1 MADCIFCKIAS
12 GQVPSNIVYEDDQV
26 TAFRDLEPQAPV
38 HVLIIPKRAFLDSG
52 MRIGNWFLI
61 SCVM

>member
-1 MADCIFCKIAS
+1 MRDDKCIFCKIAS

-38 HVLIIPKRAFLDSG
+38 HV
-52 MRIGNWFLI
+52 
-61 SCVM
+61 